1 MQIFEIHM
9 TERVRIHIPRDA
21 GTDVECV
28 RIGDVELFVRML
40 KDKKLEKIPD
50 CARTVEQG
58 QPTIV
63 ET

>member
-1 MQIFEIHM
+1 VQIFEIHM
-9 TERVRIHIPRDA
+9 TEKVGVHIPREA

-28 RIGDVELFVRML
+28 GIGGVELFVRML
-40 KDKKLEKIPD
+40 KDKKIEKISD
-50 CARTVEQG
+50 CARTVERG